1 MSCDLH
7 IHSTCSDGAV
17 PIERLASIAART
29 GLHAIALSD
38 HDTLLS
44 AQYAYAHTGQ
54 DGVELIPA
62 VELTG
67 YDFDRQHRV
76 HLLCYYPDV
85 DCPALREH
93 CAIMKERRNACAL
106 QSAKELEQL
115 YPQFTTDL
123 AWETT
128 KASGVLFKS
137 GLMQA
142 LELLGLTDGSI
153 YGETYHKL
161 FGWNPRGIVLHSP
174 EYLPVRQVLA
184 TAKASGGAVVF
195 AHPTVYKS
203 MPLLRELA
211 AEGAAVVINYHGS
224 MEKAKEVKA
233 EIESDGGIA
242 EIMQCNV
249 ADYQATEAMI
259 RKVTDDFGRL
269 DILVN
274 NAGITRDGLLM
285 KMSEED
291 YDTVLDTNLKG
302 TFHCIRFA
310 ARQMLRQR
318 GGRIINLSSV
328 SGILGNAGQANYS
341 ASKAGVI
348 GLTKSAARELASRG
362 ITVNAVAPGFIETE
376 MTAVL
381 TEKVRESAVAQI
393 PMGAFGTAE
402 DVAEAV
408 AFLAS
413 DSARYITGQTIHVDG
428 GMAM

>member
-17 PIERLASIAART
+17 PIERLAPIAART
-29 GLHAIALSD
+29 GLHTIALSD

-67 YDFDRQHRV
+67 YDFERQHRV

-115 YPQFTTDL
+115 YPQFTADL

-174 EYLPVRQVLA
+174 EYLPVRQVL
-184 TAKASGGAVVF
+184 
-195 AHPTVYKS
+195 
-203 MPLLRELA
+203 E
-211 AEGAAVVINYHGS
+211 
-224 MEKAKEVKA
+224 
-233 EIESDGGIA
+233 
-242 EIMQCNV
+242 
-249 ADYQATEAMI
+249 
-259 RKVTDDFGRL
+259 
-269 DILVN
+269 
-274 NAGITRDGLLM
+274 
-285 KMSEED
+285 
-291 YDTVLDTNLKG
+291 
-302 TFHCIRFA
+302 
-310 ARQMLRQR
+310 
-318 GGRIINLSSV
+318 
-328 SGILGNAGQANYS
+328 
-341 ASKAGVI
+341 
-348 GLTKSAARELASRG
+348 
-362 ITVNAVAPGFIETE
+362 
-376 MTAVL
+376 
-381 TEKVRESAVAQI
+381 QI
-393 PMGAFGTAE
+393 
-402 DVAEAV
+402 VAEAV
-408 AFLAS
+408 GSLA
-413 DSARYITGQTIHVDG
+413 DFVRRGGICPPHGVQKYAPAARTGGRGCG
-428 GMAM
+428 GRHRGVPPQQQPGGQRRVPCSVQAVRPCGDCGHGLPWPQPQAPPSHRHLYRTGRSRSTAARHRRKT

>member
-1 MSCDLH
+1 MQN
-7 IHSTCSDGAV
+7 T
-17 PIERLASIAART
+17 
-29 GLHAIALSD
+29 
-38 HDTLLS
+38 
-44 AQYAYAHTGQ
+44 
-54 DGVELIPA
+54 
-62 VELTG
+62 LTG
-67 YDFDRQHRV
+67 KV
-76 HLLCYYPDV
+76 
-85 DCPALREH
+85 ALV
-93 CAIMKERRNACAL
+93 
-106 QSAKELEQL
+106 
-115 YPQFTTDL
+115 TG
-123 AWETT
+123 
-128 KASGVLFKS
+128 AS
-137 GLMQA
+137 
-142 LELLGLTDGSI
+142 
-153 YGETYHKL
+153 
-161 FGWNPRGIVLHSP
+161 RGIGRAISL
-174 EYLPVRQVLA
+174 
-184 TAKASGGAVVF
+184 K
-195 AHPTVYKS
+195 
-203 MPLLRELA
+203 LA

-274 NAGITRDGLLM
+274 NAGITM